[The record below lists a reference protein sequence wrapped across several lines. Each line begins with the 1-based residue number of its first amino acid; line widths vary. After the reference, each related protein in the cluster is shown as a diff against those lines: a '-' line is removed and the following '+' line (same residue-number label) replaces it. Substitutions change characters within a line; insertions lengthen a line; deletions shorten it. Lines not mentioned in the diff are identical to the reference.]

1 MKQWGV
7 EIASEKKM
15 RAESEQYVGEN
26 LCTELTPFTFP
37 VHDGHNTIEIRNVPM
52 AYVKDLWQ
60 KIEDMLSMN
69 DNDITTTTTSQGN
82 DACIQV
88 YKSTQV

>member
-15 RAESEQYVGEN
+15 RAESEQYIGEN

-69 DNDITTTTTSQGN
+69 DNDITG
-82 DACIQV
+82 
-88 YKSTQV
+88 